1 MSQFLRVFTRKSNTA
16 AVKTDKAEEKL
27 LDDNN
32 YVPPPGHIGFLK
44 TLINNPLGG
53 TARFVSLGGSR
64 MQDSRT
70 WNHASDLYSRSLDW
84 KGHSF
89 DVGELSRLNSFKVT
103 TSNKRTSKG
112 SVTIPLHGASFV
124 DFEAE
129 ESNVFHLLITH
140 GQNLESF
147 STNNSI
153 LIVKVYASL
162 ENVIVAKWLPN
173 A

>member
-27 LDDNN
+27 LDDDQ

-44 TLINNPLGG
+44 TLIYSPLGG
-53 TARFVSLGGSR
+53 TAQFVSLGGSR

-89 DVGELSRLNSFKVT
+89 DVGELSRLNRIV
-103 TSNKRTSKG
+103 SKLQLQIREIARVL
-112 SVTIPLHGASFV
+112 SQFLSMVQVLWILK
-124 DFEAE
+124 
-129 ESNVFHLLITH
+129 
-140 GQNLESF
+140 QRNLMYF
-147 STNNSI
+147 I
-153 LIVKVYASL
+153 F
-162 ENVIVAKWLPN
+162 
-173 A
+173 